1 MKRIILIKEVGC
13 WANVYID
20 DVFYRAF
27 YDCREYIDNKL
38 EVLNYFRQEG
48 DLKQLDTDKYE
59 FIPHRDKSFIEVL
72 EEEKSIMF
80 KVLDFYKKDVHER
93 LESIKTNESLNEN
106 IKKMK
111 VYEKELEIID
121 SCIEKLIESNIRSF
135 KR

>member
-1 MKRIILIKEVGC
+1 MKRIILIKKVGC

-27 YDCREYIDNKL
+27 YDCRKYIDNKL

-48 DLKQLDTDKYE
+48 DLKQLDTGKYE
-59 FIPHRDKSFIEVL
+59 FIPHRDKSFIEIL

-80 KVLDFYKKDVHER
+80 KALEFYKKDVHER
-93 LESIKTNESLNEN
+93 LETIKINESLNEN
-106 IKKMK
+106 TKKMK

-121 SCIEKLIESNIRSF
+121 SCIEKLMESNIRSF